1 MKNLNYLI
9 NHILHQIFK
18 IVSNTTKQGE
28 KTDNPP
34 IRIYINKI
42 ENSIIFKIKAWYY
55 LELLTS
61 ETIKLLWRIKRKI
74 AKDKKVCLI

>member
-9 NHILHQIFK
+9 NHILYQIFK
-18 IVSNTTKQGE
+18 IVLNTTKQGE

-34 IRIYINKI
+34 IRIYVSKT
-42 ENSIIFKIKAWYY
+42 ENRIIFKIKAWYY

-61 ETIKLLWRIKRKI
+61 ETINLL
-74 AKDKKVCLI
+74 

>member
-42 ENSIIFKIKAWYY
+42 ENSIIFKIKA
-55 LELLTS
+55 
-61 ETIKLLWRIKRKI
+61 
-74 AKDKKVCLI
+74 

>member
-28 KTDNPP
+28 KTYNPP

-61 ETIKLLWRIKRKI
+61 ETIKLL
-74 AKDKKVCLI
+74 

>member
-1 MKNLNYLI
+1 MKDLNYLI

-61 ETIKLLWRIKRKI
+61 ETIKLL
-74 AKDKKVCLI
+74 

>member
-28 KTDNPP
+28 KTDNSP

-42 ENSIIFKIKAWYY
+42 EKSIIFKIKAWYY

-61 ETIKLLWRIKRKI
+61 ETIKLL
-74 AKDKKVCLI
+74 

>member
-61 ETIKLLWRIKRKI
+61 ETIKLL
-74 AKDKKVCLI
+74 